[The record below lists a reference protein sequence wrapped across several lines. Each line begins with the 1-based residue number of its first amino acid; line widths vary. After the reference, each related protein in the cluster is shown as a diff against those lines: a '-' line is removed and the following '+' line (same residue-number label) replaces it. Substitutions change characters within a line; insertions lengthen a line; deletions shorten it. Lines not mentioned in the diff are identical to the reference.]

1 MLLVF
6 RAGAGTGL
14 GHNLLMPYLSQS
26 WLQRCKP
33 RHCDTFKDNTCRIK
47 RHFDFAIFVA
57 LRVPRIDRNDVLRE
71 AIEMTFHFAAALQAE
86 PSSAS
91 VLRSWQRCMARES
104 DMQPDPVMLVRGE
117 LNVRLAQHASLL
129 QAAQPEIDTL
139 SNMVGRHAGIV
150 LLADATG
157 VILQTAGNTSFLQQ
171 AESVALQPGV
181 SWAEQHRG
189 TNAIGTALLE
199 NTPVRV
205 HGAEHY
211 LHCNRILSC
220 HGAPVWSPR
229 GDRMGVLDISG
240 EASQLHDYALGL
252 AALCSRLITN
262 RMMQQSLSG
271 RELLVFQRQPSLLE
285 STERALLLLE
295 DGHIVGA
302 NDLALSLLRT
312 SWSDLLDQPA
322 QRWLGEWQQLG
333 QEATLLRAPDGESFY
348 ASLFRNRTLIPVGAA
363 FPASSAVSLAASAA
377 SAPVSPPAAAHA
389 SPPTPAASPAR
400 PVRPEGQASAETPPR
415 EERPAGVRPH
425 PALAPKLAL
434 DPQLSTRFDAV
445 RRAFDGG
452 LGVFLQGET
461 GAGKEIYARRLH
473 AASRWRN
480 GPFVAVNCGALPESL
495 IEAELFGYEAGA
507 FTGARRNGSRGRLR
521 EADGGV
527 LFLDEI
533 GDMPLSLQTRLLRAL
548 QERAVQPLGSDRLI
562 PVEFGLISAT
572 HRDIGALVQA
582 EQFRNDLFY
591 RLHDLRVNLPPLR
604 ERADFRSYV
613 CSMLHA
619 TAGDALPL
627 TLDDSALDQLTR
639 HPWPGNYRELQA
651 FMRTLSVMSAPGSVI
666 TAADVAA
673 YLQNVALPGS
683 QASNTAGSPPLQPAS
698 PSDTGAAASAVA
710 ADAPPAPRTTPAGLR
725 DATLAMIEQTL
736 AACSGNVSQAAR
748 RLGIHRSTI
757 YRHLERDPGLMP
769 PHALVRARG

>member
-1 MLLVF
+1 
-6 RAGAGTGL
+6 
-14 GHNLLMPYLSQS
+14 
-26 WLQRCKP
+26 
-33 RHCDTFKDNTCRIK
+33 
-47 RHFDFAIFVA
+47 
-57 LRVPRIDRNDVLRE
+57 
-71 AIEMTFHFAAALQAE
+71 MTFHFAAALQAE
-86 PSSAS
+86 PSAAS

-117 LNVRLAQHASLL
+117 LNVRIAQHASLL
-129 QAAQPEIDTL
+129 EAAQPEIDTL
-139 SNMVGRHAGIV
+139 SNMVGRHSGIV

-157 VILQTAGNTSFLQQ
+157 VILQTAGNTNFLQQ

-181 SWAEQHRG
+181 SWAEQYRG

-199 NTPVRV
+199 NAPVRV

-252 AALCSRLITN
+252 ASLCSRLITN
-262 RMMQQSLSG
+262 RMMQQSQAG

-302 NDLALSLLRT
+302 NDLALTLLRA
-312 SWSDLLDQPA
+312 SWRELLDQPA
-322 QRWLGEWQQLG
+322 QRWLGDWQQLRPDP
-333 QEATLLRAPDGESFY
+333 ALLLAPDGERFY
-348 ASLFRNRTLIPVGAA
+348 ASLLRSRRLL
-363 FPASSAVSLAASAA
+363 PASG
-377 SAPVSPPAAAHA
+377 APHSRAPAAPAA
-389 SPPTPAASPAR
+389 PAATGKTPAAGAAAPPSSQTPQTPDFPQAIHGAASLPAA
-400 PVRPEGQASAETPPR
+400 PAK
-415 EERPAGVRPH
+415 EERPASARPH
-425 PALAPKLAL
+425 PALAANLAL
-434 DPQLSTRFDAV
+434 DPQLGSRFDAV

-473 AASRWRN
+473 AASRWSG

-604 ERADFRSYV
+604 ERADLRSYL
-613 CSMLHA
+613 CSMLRA

-627 TLDDSALDQLTR
+627 TLDDSALDRLTA
-639 HPWPGNYRELQA
+639 HPWPGNYRELHA
-651 FMRTLSVMSAPGSVI
+651 FMRALSVMSAPGSVI
-666 TAADVAA
+666 TAMDVAA
-673 YLQNVALPGS
+673 YLQSAMLPGAPS
-683 QASNTAGSPPLQPAS
+683 IPAGQPATAPHALDAPAA
-698 PSDTGAAASAVA
+698 PSSAAAAPAHQLRENETSA
-710 ADAPPAPRTTPAGLR
+710 TGLR
-725 DATLAMIEQTL
+725 HATLAMIEHAL

-757 YRHLERDPGLMP
+757 YRHLERHP
-769 PHALVRARG
+769 PHPAPSP

>member
-1 MLLVF
+1 
-6 RAGAGTGL
+6 
-14 GHNLLMPYLSQS
+14 
-26 WLQRCKP
+26 
-33 RHCDTFKDNTCRIK
+33 
-47 RHFDFAIFVA
+47 
-57 LRVPRIDRNDVLRE
+57 
-71 AIEMTFHFAAALQAE
+71 MTFHFATAPQAE
-86 PSSAS
+86 PSSAP

-157 VILQTAGNTSFLQQ
+157 VILQTAGNASFLQQ

-240 EASQLHDYALGL
+240 AASQLHDYALGL
-252 AALCSRLITN
+252 ASLCSRLITN
-262 RMMQQSLSG
+262 RMMQQSLAG

-285 STERALLLLE
+285 STERAMLLLD

-302 NDLALSLLRT
+302 NDLALTLLRA
-312 SWSDLLDQPA
+312 SWQDLLDQPA
-322 QRWLGEWQQLG
+322 QQWVGDWRQLG
-333 QEATLLRAPDGESFY
+333 QDTAELRSPLGERFY
-348 ASLFRNRTLIPVGAA
+348 ACLFRTGKRVASTL
-363 FPASSAVSLAASAA
+363 
-377 SAPVSPPAAAHA
+377 PAAGNAAHNA
-389 SPPTPAASPAR
+389 GSRSDSSQYKPAPTEARTTYGQDAALSSTESTSAEREQMPTPAAPA
-400 PVRPEGQASAETPPR
+400 AK
-415 EERPAGVRPH
+415 EERAVTPRRH
-425 PALAPKLAL
+425 PALSADLAL
-434 DPQLSTRFDAV
+434 DPQLVSRFDAV

-452 LGVFLQGET
+452 LGVFLHGET

-473 AASRWRN
+473 AASRWRD

-507 FTGARRNGSRGRLR
+507 FTGARRNGARGRLR

-548 QERAVQPLGSDRLI
+548 QERAVQPLGSDRLV

-572 HRDIGALVQA
+572 HRDIGTLVQS

-604 ERADFRSYV
+604 ERPDLRSYL
-613 CSMLHA
+613 CSALRA
-619 TAGDALPL
+619 TAGDAMPL
-627 TLDDSALDQLTR
+627 TLDDSALDRLSA
-639 HPWPGNYRELQA
+639 HAWPGNYRELHA
-651 FMRTLSVMSAPGSVI
+651 FLRTLSVMSAPGSVI
-666 TAADVAA
+666 RAEDVSAF
-673 YLQNVALPGS
+673 LQSTVL
-683 QASNTAGSPPLQPAS
+683 PAS
-698 PSDTGAAASAVA
+698 PATTGPGATPSAPPHAAAGFNPSPVGGPATTDKVDVPATAAASHVQATGA
-710 ADAPPAPRTTPAGLR
+710 SGLR
-725 DATLAMIEQTL
+725 QATITMIEQAL
-736 AACSGNVSQAAR
+736 AACSGNVTQAAR

-757 YRHLERDPGLMP
+757 YRYLERHPRATLRPGF
-769 PHALVRARG
+769 AR